1 MKIVLEKLSK
11 EINKNII
18 LNNIDVTFEGGKI
31 YGLMG
36 RNGSGKSVLIN
47 IICGFMQQTK
57 GNVNFIDCSKNNIGI
72 VLDSITFLDDLTG
85 FENLKLL
92 AKIKNKI
99 DDDKIQEILN
109 LMGLNNNKTYKE
121 YSLGMKQK
129 LAIAQA
135 IMEDQNI
142 ILLDE
147 GFNALDSDSIKKMK
161 EVLLSLKNENRIIL
175 LSSHVMDDFKN
186 LVDEIYLLKDGKLEK
201 S

>member
-1 MKIVLEKLSK
+1 MHIATV
-11 EINKNII
+11 
-18 LNNIDVTFEGGKI
+18 
-31 YGLMG
+31 GLDPDDK
-36 RNGSGKSVLIN
+36 KSV
-47 IICGFMQQTK
+47 K
-57 GNVNFIDCSKNNIGI
+57 H
-72 VLDSITFLDDLTG
+72 
-85 FENLKLL
+85 
-92 AKIKNKI
+92 
-99 DDDKIQEILN
+99 
-109 LMGLNNNKTYKE
+109 

>member
-1 MKIVLEKLSK
+1 
-11 EINKNII
+11 
-18 LNNIDVTFEGGKI
+18 
-31 YGLMG
+31 
-36 RNGSGKSVLIN
+36 
-47 IICGFMQQTK
+47 
-57 GNVNFIDCSKNNIGI
+57 
-72 VLDSITFLDDLTG
+72 
-85 FENLKLL
+85 
-92 AKIKNKI
+92 
-99 DDDKIQEILN
+99 
-109 LMGLNNNKTYKE
+109 
-121 YSLGMKQK
+121 MKQK

-201 S
+201 SWKWFFYLTNY

>member
-1 MKIVLEKLSK
+1 
-11 EINKNII
+11 
-18 LNNIDVTFEGGKI
+18 
-31 YGLMG
+31 
-36 RNGSGKSVLIN
+36 
-47 IICGFMQQTK
+47 
-57 GNVNFIDCSKNNIGI
+57 
-72 VLDSITFLDDLTG
+72 
-85 FENLKLL
+85 
-92 AKIKNKI
+92 
-99 DDDKIQEILN
+99 
-109 LMGLNNNKTYKE
+109 MGLNNNKTYKE

>member
-1 MKIVLEKLSK
+1 
-11 EINKNII
+11 
-18 LNNIDVTFEGGKI
+18 
-31 YGLMG
+31 
-36 RNGSGKSVLIN
+36 
-47 IICGFMQQTK
+47 
-57 GNVNFIDCSKNNIGI
+57 
-72 VLDSITFLDDLTG
+72 
-85 FENLKLL
+85 
-92 AKIKNKI
+92 
-99 DDDKIQEILN
+99 
-109 LMGLNNNKTYKE
+109 
-121 YSLGMKQK
+121 MKQK

>member
-18 LNNIDVTFEGGKI
+18 LNNIDVTLEGGKI

-47 IICGFMQQTK
+47 LICGFMNQTK

>member
-1 MKIVLEKLSK
+1 MK
-11 EINKNII
+11 
-18 LNNIDVTFEGGKI
+18 
-31 YGLMG
+31 
-36 RNGSGKSVLIN
+36 
-47 IICGFMQQTK
+47 QTK

-147 GFNALDSDSIKKMK
+147 GFNALESDSIKKMK

>member
-18 LNNIDVTFEGGKI
+18 LNEIDITLEGGKI

-47 IICGFMQQTK
+47 IICGFMKQTK

-92 AKIKNKI
+92 AKIKKKI
-99 DDDKIQEILN
+99 DDDKIREVLN
-109 LMGLNNNKTYKE
+109 LMDLNNNKTYKE

-135 IMEDQNI
+135 IMEDQNV

>member
-1 MKIVLEKLSK
+1 MI
-11 EINKNII
+11 
-18 LNNIDVTFEGGKI
+18 
-31 YGLMG
+31 
-36 RNGSGKSVLIN
+36 
-47 IICGFMQQTK
+47 
-57 GNVNFIDCSKNNIGI
+57 
-72 VLDSITFLDDLTG
+72 
-85 FENLKLL
+85 
-92 AKIKNKI
+92 
-99 DDDKIQEILN
+99 
-109 LMGLNNNKTYKE
+109 GLNNNKTYKE